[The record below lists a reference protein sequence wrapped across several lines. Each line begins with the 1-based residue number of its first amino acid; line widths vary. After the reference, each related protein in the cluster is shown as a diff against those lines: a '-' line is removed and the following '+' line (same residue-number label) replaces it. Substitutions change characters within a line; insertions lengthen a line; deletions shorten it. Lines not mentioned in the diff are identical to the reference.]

1 MTPRMTGEG
10 GGHRLPLV
18 LLHAFPLDPRMW
30 SAVAAMLPGDRP
42 VVVPDLLG
50 SRRHADGLPVP
61 ALEAAADDVAAQLTA
76 AGISRAVVAGLSM
89 GGYVALAL
97 LERHPEL
104 VAGLA
109 VVDSKTTADPP
120 EAAAHRLVRSAR
132 LESSGTPDEVLPDVD
147 VLVGVTTR
155 ATRPQ
160 VRDEVLGWVRE
171 QVPAG
176 LAWQQRAMAAR
187 PDRTP
192 VLAAFT
198 GPVAVMVGDEDTVTP
213 VDVAGRTA
221 GAARDAVLVVIPGVG
236 HLSAVE
242 DPAAV
247 AAALEALAARADAAG

>member
-1 MTPRMTGEG
+1 MTLRMTRDG
-10 GGHRLPLV
+10 GGNRLPLV

-30 SAVAAMLPGDRP
+30 GATAALLAGGRT

-50 SRRHADGLPVP
+50 SHRRAEALPVP
-61 ALEAAADDVAAQLTA
+61 ALEAAADDVAAQLRT
-76 AGISRAVVAGLSM
+76 AGIPRAVVAGLSM

-120 EAAAHRLVRSAR
+120 EAAAHRLVRAAR

>member
-1 MTPRMTGEG
+1 MTLRMTRDG
-10 GGHRLPLV
+10 GGNRLPLV

-30 SAVAAMLPGDRP
+30 GATAALLAGGRT

-50 SRRHADGLPVP
+50 SHRRAEALPVP
-61 ALEAAADDVAAQLTA
+61 ALEAAADDVAAQLRT
-76 AGISRAVVAGLSM
+76 AGIPRAVVAGLSM

-120 EAAAHRLVRSAR
+120 EAAAHRLVRAAR

-147 VLVGVTTR
+147 VLVGATTR

-160 VRDEVLGWVRE
+160 VRVDVLGWVRE

>member
-1 MTPRMTGEG
+1 MTLRMTRDG
-10 GGHRLPLV
+10 GGNRLPLV

-30 SAVAAMLPGDRP
+30 GATAALLAGGRT

-50 SRRHADGLPVP
+50 SHRRAEALPVP
-61 ALEAAADDVAAQLTA
+61 ALEAAADDVAAQLRT
-76 AGISRAVVAGLSM
+76 AGIPRAVVAGLSM

>member
-1 MTPRMTGEG
+1 MMLRMTPARG
-10 GGHRLPLV
+10 GDRLPLV
-18 LLHAFPLDPRMW
+18 LLHAFPLDSRMW
-30 SAVAAMLPGDRP
+30 GAAAALLPGERP

-50 SRRHADGLPVP
+50 SRRRADGLPVP
-61 ALEAAADDVAAQLTA
+61 ALESAADDVADRLRA
-76 AGISRAVVAGLSM
+76 AGIARAVVAGLSM

-97 LERHPEL
+97 LERYPEL

-120 EAAAHRLVRSAR
+120 EAAAHRLVRAAR
-132 LESSGTPDEVLPDVD
+132 LDSAGTPDEVLPDVD
-147 VLVGVTTR
+147 VLVGATSR
-155 ATRPQ
+155 AIRPQ

-171 QVPAG
+171 QRPAG

-192 VLAAFT
+192 VLAAFA
-198 GPVAVMVGDEDTVTP
+198 GPVSVVVGDEDTTTP
-213 VDVAGRTA
+213 VDVARRTLD
-221 GAARDAVLVVIPGVG
+221 AARDAVLVVIPGVG

-247 AAALEALAARADAAG
+247 AAALEALAARADAVG